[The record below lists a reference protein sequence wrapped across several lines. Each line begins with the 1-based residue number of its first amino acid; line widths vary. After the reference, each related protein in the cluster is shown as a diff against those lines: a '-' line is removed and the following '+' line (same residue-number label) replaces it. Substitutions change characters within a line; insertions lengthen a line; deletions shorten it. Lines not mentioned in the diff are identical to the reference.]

1 LNAYTSILKNAH
13 VKTVIWDCVVVKPAY
28 KDLALQ

>member
-13 VKTVIWDCVVVKPAY
+13 VNLRLCCCETC
-28 KDLALQ
+28 L